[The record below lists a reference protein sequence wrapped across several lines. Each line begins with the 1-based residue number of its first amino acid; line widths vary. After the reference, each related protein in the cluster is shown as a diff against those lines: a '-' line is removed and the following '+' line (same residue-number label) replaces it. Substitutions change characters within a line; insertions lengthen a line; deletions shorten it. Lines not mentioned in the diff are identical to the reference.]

1 MKKNMTDMSMYTV
14 TRRKSL
20 DNIIARCMAAVM
32 AAMLLLAVSV
42 EWFNNN
48 TAIMSFSLDQSTVQ
62 LWTADSLKV
71 WGGRDSC
78 WTR

>member
-1 MKKNMTDMSMYTV
+1 MTDMSTYIV
-14 TRRKSL
+14 TRRKSP

-32 AAMLLLAVSV
+32 AVMLLLAMSV

-48 TAIMSFSLDQSTVQ
+48 TAIMSSSLDQSTVQ